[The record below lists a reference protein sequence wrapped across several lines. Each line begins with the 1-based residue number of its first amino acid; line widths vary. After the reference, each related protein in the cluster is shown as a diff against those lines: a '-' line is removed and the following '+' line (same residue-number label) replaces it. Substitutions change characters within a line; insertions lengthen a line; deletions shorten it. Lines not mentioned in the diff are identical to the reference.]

1 MHWPNKLYY
10 FLLKMDGRHDPSSN
24 RVCSGGATSPP
35 SSEFEA
41 SSPPMMDGRPKPKS
55 RYEGMFLPRRPNL
68 SDKAPEILGSSPRSS
83 PPTEVTTRGGKQGKQ
98 GKQGGKQ
105 YRQYMRVKFKTSVFV
120 F

>member
-10 FLLKMDGRHDPSSN
+10 FLLKMDGRVNPSSN
-24 RVCSGGATSPP
+24 RVRSGGATSPP

-41 SSPPMMDGRPKPKS
+41 SSPPMMDGMPRGRYGRTLRPS
-55 RYEGMFLPRRPNL
+55 RPDL
-68 SDKAPEILGSSPRSS
+68 SDKAPEILGDSPRSA
-83 PPTEVTTRGGKQGKQ
+83 PPTEVTTRGDKQGKQ
-98 GKQGGKQ
+98 GGKQSGKQ